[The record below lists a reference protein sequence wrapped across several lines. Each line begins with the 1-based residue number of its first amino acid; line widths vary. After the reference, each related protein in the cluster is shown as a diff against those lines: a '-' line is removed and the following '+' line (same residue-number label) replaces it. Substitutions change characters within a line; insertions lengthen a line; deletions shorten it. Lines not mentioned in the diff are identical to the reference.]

1 MKTFL
6 QLFAAML
13 LGIVVSVVGLQ
24 IYDHA
29 TKQSVDGSGIEM
41 LMDSIASAKIADY
54 TNPVFSNTE
63 ELLSFRDFYVDDKQ
77 LDDVFIQLP
86 EKVIQNVAG
95 VCISKNG
102 CVSKRELVLEYLD
115 NQDVYNNLPN
125 VKASDNPAQPV
136 DTNATDLGNRRD
148 NNNIISTSYRYRT
161 DTVNGKPIKIRV
173 MTEEKIE

>member
-6 QLFAAML
+6 QLLAAAL
-13 LGIVVSVVGLQ
+13 LGAVVSVVGLQ
-24 IYDHA
+24 IYDRA

-54 TNPVFSNTE
+54 TNPVFNSTD

-77 LDDVFIQLP
+77 LDDVFVQLP
-86 EKVIQNVAG
+86 EQVIQNVAG

-102 CVSKRELVLEYLD
+102 SVSKRELVLEYLD

-125 VKASDNPAQPV
+125 VKAGDNPAQPV
-136 DTNATDLGNRRD
+136 DTTATDLGNKRD
-148 NNNIISTSYRYRT
+148 NIISTSYRYRT
-161 DTVNGKPIKIRV
+161 DTVNGKPVKIRV

>member
-6 QLFAAML
+6 QLFAAAL
-13 LGIVVSVVGLQ
+13 LGAVVSVVGLQ
-24 IYDHA
+24 IYDHV

-54 TNPVFSNTE
+54 TNPVFNSTD

-77 LDDVFIQLP
+77 LDDIFVQLP
-86 EKVIQNVAG
+86 EQIIQNVAG

-102 CVSKRELVLEYLD
+102 SVSKRELVLEYLD

-125 VKASDNPAQPV
+125 VKAADNPAQSV
-136 DTNATDLGNRRD
+136 DTTATDLGDKR
-148 NNNIISTSYRYRT
+148 NNIISTSYRYRT
-161 DTVNGKPIKIRV
+161 DTVNGKPVKIRV
-173 MTEEKIE
+173 TTEEKIE

>member
-6 QLFAAML
+6 QLLGVAL
-13 LGIVVSVVGLQ
+13 LGALLAVVGLQ
-24 IYDHA
+24 IYNHT
-29 TKQSVDGSGIEM
+29 TKPSMDNSGIEV
-41 LMDSIASAKIADY
+41 LMDSIASAKIAEY
-54 TNPVFSNTE
+54 VNPVFNSTD

-77 LDDVFIQLP
+77 LDDVFVQLP
-86 EKVIQNVAG
+86 EQVIQNVAG

-136 DTNATDLGNRRD
+136 DTTATDLGDKRD
-148 NNNIISTSYRYRT
+148 NIISTSYRYRT
-161 DTVNGKPIKIRV
+161 DTVNGKPVKIRV

>member
-6 QLFAAML
+6 QLFAAAL
-13 LGIVVSVVGLQ
+13 LGAVVSVVGLQ

-29 TKQSVDGSGIEM
+29 TKPSVDGSGIEM

-54 TNPVFSNTE
+54 TNPVFNSTE

-77 LDDVFIQLP
+77 LDDVFVQLP
-86 EKVIQNVAG
+86 EQIIQNVAG

-102 CVSKRELVLEYLD
+102 NVSKRELVLEYLD

-125 VKASDNPAQPV
+125 VKGADNHAQPV
-136 DTNATDLGNRRD
+136 DTTATDLGDKRD
-148 NNNIISTSYRYRT
+148 NIISTSYRYRT
-161 DTVNGKPIKIRV
+161 DTVNGKPVKIRV
-173 MTEEKIE
+173 TTEEKIE